1 MTNRDKPIP
10 TKPNIYKR
18 IDDDVII
25 QKVEIK
31 LAYNEKLGLTELE
44 KFVTH
49 QNIDKNKDVNG
60 KQ

>member
-1 MTNRDKPIP
+1 MIENVD
-10 TKPNIYKR
+10 
-18 IDDDVII
+18 
-25 QKVEIK
+25 IK
-31 LAYNEKLGLTELE
+31 LAISEKLGLTELE